1 MPDFLE
7 TPICS
12 WHRTKSLNGVAV
24 ATLDA
29 SDFGGEHERKSLP
42 YLASLW
48 AVSALAAATNV
59 VRAHLAPA
67 ARNDGRPLRKRLWD
81 MGRDPQHISSL
92 FVDRFSRFNHQAKYG
107 AAGWRSLDLFYN
119 YHEKVTPAL
128 DHNLEG
134 ALTRYWMGMAN
145 RQAVTNRLKIVVNLL
160 TDAFAEFAHEPE
172 IRILS
177 LASGSAQAVITAMLR
192 CPQLNVRVVLIDN
205 DETAIEEAKKNASQA
220 GLADRFAFV
229 CGATSQLEDVCAGC
243 HPHIIEMVGFLDY
256 RPTAKAI
263 ELIRRI
269 RDSLPDGGIFITSNV
284 RGNLEKPF
292 LDWVL
297 LWPMI
302 YRTEEE
308 LAELLVEGG
317 FAPANSVLIYEPFKI
332 HGVAISRR
340 YAYLDANF

>member
-1 MPDFLE
+1 MELFLKTLMGDSHRAKFRNDVVLTTLNPD
-7 TPICS
+7 
-12 WHRTKSLNGVAV
+12 
-24 ATLDA
+24 
-29 SDFGGEHERKSLP
+29 DFGGEHTPKSLL
-42 YLASLW
+42 YLVSLW
-48 AVSALAAATNV
+48 AVSALAAATNL
-59 VRAHLAPA
+59 AQAYLAPA
-67 ARNDGRPLRKRLWD
+67 ARTSGRPLRQRLWD
-81 MGRDPQHISSL
+81 MGRDPQHVSSP

-119 YHEKVTPAL
+119 YHEKVVPAL
-128 DHNLEG
+128 DHDIEG

-160 TDAFAEFAHEPE
+160 ADAFAEFAHEGE

-177 LASGSAQAVITAMLR
+177 LASGSAQAVIAAMLR
-192 CPQLNVRVVLIDN
+192 CPQLNVRAVLIDN
-205 DETAIEEAKKNASQA
+205 DETAIEEARKNAGQA

-229 CGATSQLEDVCAGC
+229 CGATSQLEEVCADC

-269 RDSLPDGGIFITSNV
+269 RDHLPDGGVFITSNI
-284 RGNLEKPF
+284 RPNPEKSF

-302 YRTEEE
+302 YRSEEE

-317 FAPANSVLIYEPFKI
+317 FVPINSVLIYEPFKI

-340 YAYLDANF
+340 